1 MTSYHCG
8 KTHQVTCLRNARFG
22 GPGNSGTEQGRA
34 GGTGTNPRPAAM
46 ETRLTK
52 RAAQDNTVLPFYDAR
67 EMMKL
72 TGDDSTAATRL
83 N

>member
-1 MTSYHCG
+1 
-8 KTHQVTCLRNARFG
+8 
-22 GPGNSGTEQGRA
+22 
-34 GGTGTNPRPAAM
+34 M